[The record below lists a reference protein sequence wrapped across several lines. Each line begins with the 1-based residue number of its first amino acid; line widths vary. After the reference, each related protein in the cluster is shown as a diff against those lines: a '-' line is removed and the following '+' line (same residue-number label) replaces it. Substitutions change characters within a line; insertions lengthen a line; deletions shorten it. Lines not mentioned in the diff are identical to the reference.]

1 MTNAIPTALVGI
13 TSTIIA
19 LDIPMPSSDQLMRD
33 GVAVGV
39 LGISLIW
46 ILVWTLPKIN
56 RENNRTVERICD
68 TFERRLA
75 DMATQAHED
84 REHLADVLDTLQ
96 ANCAATKTLREIK

>member
-56 RENNRTVERICD
+56 RENNKTVERICD

-75 DMATQAHED
+75 AMAAESHED
-84 REHLADVLDTLQ
+84 REHLSEVLDMLQ
-96 ANCAATKTLREIK
+96 ANCAATRATRKE